1 MGTQH
6 LRSELLQQLAEPLT
20 AEALFDCLPDVV
32 YFVKNGRCEY
42 VVVNR
47 TLAERCGH
55 QSKDELLA
63 RTADELFPAPFGRSY
78 RAQDEEVLRT
88 GIAIRDKLELHFY
101 PAARFG
107 WCLTNKLPLR
117 GHDGRIVG
125 LYGLSRDLQSANER
139 SEDFSHVASAV
150 ERIRSEYHRPLQV
163 TELAACAGLSVYQFE
178 QRIRRIFH
186 LTAGQ
191 LIQKVRMDAAV
202 DRLLDSSDSVAAVAA
217 QCGYTDQSAFTRK
230 FRDTVG
236 LSPSEYRRDFRQ
248 LDARPTASQKERRP
262 ADQTAAA
269 ADSPLRT
276 ADSSVAG
283 KRGYT

>member
-1 MGTQH
+1 MRQ
-6 LRSELLQQLAEPLT
+6 LLEPLT

-32 YFVKNGRCEY
+32 YFVKNSRCEY

-47 TLAERCGH
+47 TLVERCGY
-55 QSKDELLA
+55 QSKDELLG
-63 RTADELFPAPFGRSY
+63 RTADQLFPAPFGRSY

-88 GIAIRDKLELHFY
+88 GFAIRDKLELHFY
-101 PAARFG
+101 PTARFG

-117 GHDGRIVG
+117 GHDGGIAG

-150 ERIRSEYHRPLQV
+150 ERIRAEYHRPLQV
-163 TELAACAGLSVYQFE
+163 TELAASAGLSVYQFE
-178 QRIRRIFH
+178 HRIRRIFH

-202 DRLLDSSDSVAAVAA
+202 DRLLESNDSVAKIAA

-230 FRDTVG
+230 FREMVG
-236 LSPSEYRRDFRQ
+236 LAPSDYRRDFRHF
-248 LDARPTASQKERRP
+248 APTAMTLAVGGHDANQS
-262 ADQTAAA
+262 AAA
-269 ADSPLRT
+269 AASPLRT

-283 KRGYT
+283 KRAYT